1 MPDSLAKYDPD
12 TCLWRTSQAC
22 LFEGWTEFSE
32 TFPASGMMRSGELY
46 PQPMSEPPTSA
57 SGSGSWPTP
66 RHADYKGATNPSKI
80 TAERVANGKANLPE
94 AMQERERWP
103 TPQSRD
109 YKGARL
115 DGKTSA
121 GSQTNLNDAVRQ
133 EWATPSAADAVGS
146 TGGGQGRSLR
156 TDIHNWKKE
165 EMLPTPRSRDWKDT
179 GDPAKL
185 AALIDKGHQETLPR
199 VIAKQQVKLWP
210 TPCAQSK
217 GHYSGDIQDWG
228 GSGNPL
234 RDKSLRESRGVN
246 GALNPTWVEWLMGYP
261 LGWTVLKDSETP

>member
-1 MPDSLAKYDPD
+1 MPEREQGSMETGQDSGARCAESLASYD
-12 TCLWRTSQAC
+12 LNSRSWKTSQVS
-22 LFEGWTEFSE
+22 LFAASTEY
-32 TFPASGMMRSGELY
+32 SGTWPRSGTMRNGRLY
-46 PQPMSEPPTSA
+46 PQPMSEHRTSA
-57 SGSGSWPTP
+57 SGSGLWPTP
-66 RHADYKGATNPSKI
+66 RACKAMAATI
-80 TAERVANGKANLPE
+80 TERASSDPRRFRNLE
-94 AMQERERWP
+94 TAVGRAM
-103 TPQSRD
+103 
-109 YKGARL
+109 
-115 DGKTSA
+115 
-121 GSQTNLNDAVRQ
+121 
-133 EWATPSAADAVGS
+133 WATPSAADAVGS

-156 TDIHNWKKE
+156 TDIHNWKNE

>member
-12 TCLWRTSQAC
+12 TCLWKTSQAC
-22 LFEGWTEFSE
+22 LFEEWIEFSE
-32 TFPASGMMRSGELY
+32 TFPNSGMMRSGELY

-57 SGSGSWPTP
+57 SGSGS
-66 RHADYKGATNPSKI
+66 
-80 TAERVANGKANLPE
+80 
-94 AMQERERWP
+94 WP

-156 TDIHNWKKE
+156 TDVRNC
-165 EMLPTPRSRDWKDT
+165 PTPTARDWKSPGKRGRYRDGKLQLDT
-179 GDPAKL
+179 VDRWVQYSEQQNNQ
-185 AALIDKGHQETLPR
+185 KG
-199 VIAKQQVKLWP
+199 
-210 TPCAQSK
+210 QS
-217 GHYSGDIQDWG
+217 G
-228 GSGNPL
+228 GS
-234 RDKSLRESRGVN
+234 
-246 GALNPTWVEWLMGYP
+246 LNPTWVEWLMGYP
-261 LGWTVLKDSETP
+261 SEWTVLKDSETP